1 MIDKCDPEVA
11 TWSESGD
18 NFVVKNVEKFASV
31 RVFCY
36 YGDEFD
42 DITMHGLTSYCF
54 NRFSFLKSVLPLYF
68 KHSNFSSF
76 ARQLNF
82 YGFRKLRTDPILTT
96 EVDPCTACYV
106 RFYHEKFQRDRPE
119 LLQDIKRATKSDQ
132 QSRDDIDVLK
142 AEMNQLKEAF
152 RATVVD
158 YDRKLAELSY
168 ECNRRITS
176 MNAEF
181 DKLLALI
188 EHALGTNVVAN
199 NATSTC
205 MLNSLRSAL
214 NGSSQMGNSLA
225 ALNAIA
231 SATAPMS
238 SSPPSNTDLLHS
250 LSQAAVS
257 LQNKNN
263 PTSINNNSNNKRPAP
278 DNAESHLHGTARL
291 RQV

>member
-1 MIDKCDPEVA
+1 
-11 TWSESGD
+11 
-18 NFVVKNVEKFASV
+18 
-31 RVFCY
+31 
-36 YGDEFD
+36 
-42 DITMHGLTSYCF
+42 
-54 NRFSFLKSVLPLYF
+54 
-68 KHSNFSSF
+68 
-76 ARQLNF
+76 
-82 YGFRKLRTDPILTT
+82 LTT

-142 AEMNQLKEAF
+142 GEMNQLKEAF

-176 MNAEF
+176 MNAEY
-181 DKLLALI
+181 DKLLSLI
-188 EHALGTNVVAN
+188 QQALGTNVVAS
-199 NATSTC
+199 NAPSTC
-205 MLNSLRSAL
+205 MLNSLNSVL

-231 SATAPMS
+231 SATAPIS
-238 SSPPSNTDLLHS
+238 ASAPAKTDLLHS

-263 PTSINNNSNNKRPAP
+263 PTINNHFNNNNKRTAP
-278 DNAESHLHGTARL
+278 ENSEGHLHETTRV